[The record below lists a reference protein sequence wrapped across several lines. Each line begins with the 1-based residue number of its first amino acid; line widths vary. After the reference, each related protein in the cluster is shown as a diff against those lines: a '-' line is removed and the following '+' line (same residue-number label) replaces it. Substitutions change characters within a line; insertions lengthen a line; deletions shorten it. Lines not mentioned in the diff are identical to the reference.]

1 MKGRA
6 MRKLFWFLAALL
18 LTLPWAPF
26 AAAQQQLQTMT
37 SGGFTYELNTDRLG
51 GDYIDYELKTQ
62 SPESCHALCEA
73 DKNCKAFTYTR
84 PNFQGDHPRCWL
96 KAVVPPTSKNFC
108 CTSGVMNR

>member
-6 MRKLFWFLAALL
+6 LRNLFWCVLLAVLL
-18 LTLPWAPF
+18 PILLGAPF
-26 AAAQQQLQTMT
+26 AAAQQQIQTMT
-37 SGGFTYELNTDRLG
+37 SDGFTYELNTDRLG

-73 DKNCKAFTYTR
+73 DQNCKAFTYTW

-108 CTSGVMNR
+108 